1 MIARERQ
8 ISILCHILIVI
19 LLFVSTC
26 VFNIFLTSWCSLS
39 KVNTLKD
46 KAVYILVFFLSS

>member
-1 MIARERQ
+1 MIACERQ

-26 VFNIFLTSWCSLS
+26 VFNISLTSWCSLS
-39 KVNTLKD
+39 KEN
-46 KAVYILVFFLSS
+46 